1 MGFLSPVGPG
11 TMPTVFESITRAVVK
26 EMDTSGE
33 MIAVRSL
40 GDADKFHCFYLV
52 KKRRRF
58 FGYQYDKTNLTLKD
72 ILESEVPFDMVV
84 PEFQGQYEV
93 VRDCPLLLY
102 PSLNAPLLSTRSASQ
117 QRNREICMYTSI
129 HLNLK
134 CSRELHGEKGIGEVT
149 VCFSWKL
156 FLNSLFFLFFPF
168 VNNSL
173 LN

>member
-40 GDADKFHCFYLV
+40 GDADKFRCFYLV

-58 FGYQYDKTNLTLKD
+58 FGYQYVKTNLTLKD

-84 PEFQGQYEV
+84 PEFQGQCEV
-93 VRDCPLLLY
+93 VRGFAHSCSNPLSMPHCY
-102 PSLNAPLLSTRSASQ
+102 QPGQPVNKETVEFVCTHP
-117 QRNREICMYTSI
+117 YTSTW
-129 HLNLK
+129 NVQES
-134 CSRELHGEKGIGEVT
+134 CMGRRE
-149 VCFSWKL
+149 
-156 FLNSLFFLFFPF
+156 
-168 VNNSL
+168 
-173 LN
+173 